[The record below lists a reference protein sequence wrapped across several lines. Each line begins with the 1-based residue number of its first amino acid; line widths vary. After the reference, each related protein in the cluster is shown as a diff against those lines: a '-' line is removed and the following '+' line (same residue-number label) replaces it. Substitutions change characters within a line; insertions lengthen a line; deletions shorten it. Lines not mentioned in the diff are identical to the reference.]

1 MVRGKV
7 FEREI
12 GKSMIEMGGEVIE
25 REKRLEIEEGRGRGG
40 FIKSNKRSMK
50 AARSGNVY
58 GTFY

>member
-50 AARSGNVY
+50 AARIRNV
-58 GTFY
+58 